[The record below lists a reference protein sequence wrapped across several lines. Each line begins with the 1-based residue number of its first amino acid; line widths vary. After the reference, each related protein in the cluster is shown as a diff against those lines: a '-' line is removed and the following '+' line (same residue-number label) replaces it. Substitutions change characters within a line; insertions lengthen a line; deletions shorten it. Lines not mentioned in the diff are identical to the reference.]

1 MRESGMTDPLPAQLS
16 AFVQKQGIVVDPE
29 FSLHPSGVH
38 SVVNCVF
45 SAQARFEVVV
55 LPLLKR
61 LDDRLPDVP
70 ELTFQTFV
78 NDVDSLGVQGYA
90 EDILRNRQQLSG
102 RLKVEV
108 AREVAAFFIRHRIQT
123 TADFQKLKSCA
134 AEHLVLVKLVQD
146 VKGIGPTLAH
156 YLLWLMGREDHVK
169 VDSRLISLFARIGD
183 WEPRMGNDADRVR
196 ITEAIREVATQMG
209 TTPARLDNALWQ
221 FESRR
226 KADSHD

>member
-61 LDDRLPDVP
+61 LNDRLPDVP
-70 ELTFQTFV
+70 KLTFQAFV
-78 NDVDSLGVQGYA
+78 DDVDTLGTQAYA
-90 EDILRNRQQLSG
+90 ENVLRNRQRLAR

-108 AREVAAFFIRHRIQT
+108 ARDVAAFFVRHDIQ
-123 TADFQKLKSCA
+123 AVGDFRRLEDEA
-134 AEHLVLVKLVQD
+134 AEQLVLVDLVQE
-146 VKGIGPTLAH
+146 VEGIGPTLAH
-156 YLLWLMGREDHVK
+156 YLLWLLGREDHVK
-169 VDSRLISLFARIGD
+169 VDSLLIRLFARIGD
-183 WEPRMGNDADRVR
+183 WQPRMGHDADRVR
-196 ITEAIREVATQMG
+196 ITQAIREVAAQMG
-209 TTPARLDNALWQ
+209 TTAARLDNALWQ

>member
-61 LDDRLPDVP
+61 LNDRLPDVP

-78 NDVDSLGVQGYA
+78 DDVDSLGVQGYA

-156 YLLWLMGREDHVK
+156 YLLWLMGHEDHVK
-169 VDSRLISLFARIGD
+169 VDSLLTRLFARIGD
-183 WEPRMGNDADRVR
+183 WQPRMGNDADRIR
-196 ITEAIREVATQMG
+196 ITEAIREVATQLG

>member
-1 MRESGMTDPLPAQLS
+1 MTDPLPAQLS

-61 LDDRLPDVP
+61 LNDRLPDVP

-78 NDVDSLGVQGYA
+78 DDVDSLGVQGYA

-108 AREVAAFFIRHRIQT
+108 AREVAAFFIRHGIQT
-123 TADFQKLKSCA
+123 ANDFRALGDEV
-134 AEHLVLVKLVQD
+134 AEQLVLVELVRD

-169 VDSRLISLFARIGD
+169 VDSMLVRLFARIGD
-183 WEPRMGNDADRVR
+183 WQPRLGHDGDRVR
-196 ITEAIREVATQMG
+196 ITEAICEVATQMG

-226 KADSHD
+226 AAGTHD